1 MAITA
6 HLDAPPV
13 AGPALLSG
21 RARSSRSSVIRELLK
36 LVERPGILSLA
47 GGLPAPDGFPVAQL
61 RAAAAEVLGGAGAYG
76 PAALQYGPTEGI
88 EPLRE
93 LVGAANDVDADHVV
107 VTTGSQQA
115 LDLIGRV
122 LLDPGDVVVVEA
134 PSYLGA
140 LQAFATWEPRFE
152 AVPSDAHGLRVDLL
166 GERLAAGLRPKLT
179 YVVANFQNPS
189 GATLSGERRA
199 ELARLSDQYGFVV
212 VEDDPYGA
220 LRFTGDVVPPVRSFG
235 GCTVSLGTASKVLA
249 PGLRV
254 GWALLPDWLVDPFV
268 RGKQAA
274 DLHTSSLSQHLV
286 ARALA
291 DAGTHRANLA
301 ANVVRYS
308 ERATALHEALVAELG
323 DQLEVAPAT
332 GGMFLW
338 GRFTDPRIDSERLL
352 ERAVAE
358 GVAFVPGTAFY
369 LPEDAA
375 TGRVHARFS
384 FATLPPDDLAVAAAR
399 LARAMR
405 AGT

>member
-1 MAITA
+1 M
-6 HLDAPPV
+6 
-13 AGPALLSG
+13 
-21 RARSSRSSVIRELLK
+21 
-36 LVERPGILSLA
+36 
-47 GGLPAPDGFPVAQL
+47 
-61 RAAAAEVLGGAGAYG
+61 
-76 PAALQYGPTEGI
+76 
-88 EPLRE
+88 
-93 LVGAANDVDADHVV
+93 
-107 VTTGSQQA
+107 
-115 LDLIGRV
+115 
-122 LLDPGDVVVVEA
+122 
-134 PSYLGA
+134 
-140 LQAFATWEPRFE
+140 
-152 AVPSDAHGLRVDLL
+152 
-166 GERLAAGLRPKLT
+166 
-179 YVVANFQNPS
+179 
-189 GATLSGERRA
+189 
-199 ELARLSDQYGFVV
+199 
-212 VEDDPYGA
+212 
-220 LRFTGDVVPPVRSFG
+220 
-235 GCTVSLGTASKVLA
+235 LA

-268 RGKQAA
+268 RAKQAA

-291 DAGTHRANLA
+291 DARTHRANLA
-301 ANVVRYS
+301 ANVVRYG

-384 FATLPPDDLAVAAAR
+384 FATLAPDDLAVAAAR

-405 AGT
+405 AGP